1 MTPSSRVC
9 ADCGR
14 PLSANPTAVRCKPCA
29 GLHRRVPDRVCEG
42 CGKSFYKARRN
53 RPVRFCSKAC
63 RMTGLNALP
72 RAPARTARCRTCD
85 KEFPSPSVKPNADGN
100 YRGFYCSRACMWNDD
115 DYRKRRAVRH
125 TPTRLEGWLFD
136 ALDAAGIAY
145 ERYGNVG
152 RYVPD
157 AMLTDYR
164 VIIEVDG
171 VKWHRPRVEY
181 DQARDRDLSAA

>member
-1 MTPSSRVC
+1 
-9 ADCGR
+9 
-14 PLSANPTAVRCKPCA
+14 
-29 GLHRRVPDRVCEG
+29 
-42 CGKSFYKARRN
+42 
-53 RPVRFCSKAC
+53 
-63 RMTGLNALP
+63 
-72 RAPARTARCRTCD
+72 
-85 KEFPSPSVKPNADGN
+85 
-100 YRGFYCSRACMWNDD
+100 MWNDD

-181 DQARDRDLSAA
+181 DQARDRDLSAAGWTVMHFTDIDLRSRPRALTVLGEAIAQITRGKASYRPPTLWPAPAA